1 MFLIPAIVFL
11 VYEVITEMGI
21 LTDIYLGD
29 NMWTF
34 MFKHRIASYVLG
46 FVFWGMAYVLFMK
59 SHFIEA
65 YEPLMKL
72 MGINIKKKKQSM
84 HLKTNNLPPKSN
96 VTKPTVTYSSSISIE
111 RDLDKSTTSNV

>member
-11 VYEVITEMGI
+11 FYEVITEMGI
-21 LTDIYLGD
+21 LTDLYLGD

-59 SHFIEA
+59 SQFLEA

-72 MGINIKKKKQSM
+72 MGINIKKKKQSL
-84 HLKTNNLPPKSN
+84 HLKTNHLPPKTN
-96 VTKPTVTYSSSISIE
+96 VTKTTVANSSTISTE
-111 RDLDKSTTSNV
+111 LDLDKSTTTNV